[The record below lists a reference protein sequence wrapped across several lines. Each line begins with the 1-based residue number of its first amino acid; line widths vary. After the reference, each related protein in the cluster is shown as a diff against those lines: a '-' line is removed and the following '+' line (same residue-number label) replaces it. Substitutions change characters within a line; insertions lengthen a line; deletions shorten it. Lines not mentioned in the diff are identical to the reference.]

1 MAKISCFL
9 IFTIF
14 IFSNILHAQ
23 KNYKVEGIIINDSLE
38 KISNVNIIVKN
49 IKTSSILNYTNT
61 NNQGYYFINIKSE
74 NSIVNIT
81 FSSLGYK
88 TITKDFDLLNQS
100 KELEKITL
108 EKNTFE
114 LNEII
119 LESKRNAITIKGDT
133 TSYDVDYFKN
143 GTEDNLK
150 DLLNNLP
157 GISINDNG
165 KIVVNGKEINE
176 LLIDGENLYNKQ
188 HQFATENLSSET
200 IKSIEVYKN
209 HTSFD
214 KLKTNTDSGETALNV
229 LIKNE
234 SKNKY
239 KGTIQADY
247 NFNQRYKIN
256 STLYNFNK
264 KNKFSLI
271 QNSNN
276 LGKNPIGINDYFTL
290 VEGDIE
296 NTNNKTSNVIYS
308 NINDVPKFLSV
319 GENVFKTNNDFL
331 TISNV
336 FSPTKKIKINF
347 YSINNISTITE
358 NLKTNQTF
366 TNSGFDFKENT
377 NNDEKNIFGL
387 FNIKSVYKKNENT
400 LFKLSNSFLTD
411 NVDNNEEI
419 ENFSQL
425 NLVNINQENTSK
437 KNILKNN
444 FNFSKKIK
452 RNFLTSNI
460 FFDFTELNF
469 KNNIISNQPFL
480 DLTNSNEFQQ
490 SYKKINKKIGYDA
503 TYSFEIKNINI
514 KLKTA
519 YNNNFFYFNNKST
532 SNLDYKNFI
541 KTNSENNINEIV
553 FNYNFTKKLNTSI
566 SFDHNL
572 TNQKINDLE
581 KYKSSFFGYSTSLKY
596 SFKTNIFLQ
605 ISKSLTN
612 NLTEPEN
619 LIENYFIKNYRII
632 IQNFD
637 LKPNSIFPTNKLNLN
652 FFKFNEETNSVL
664 ILNIN
669 HIYNNKSVGYN
680 YSNNATFNSME
691 YSIIP
696 EEKLTT
702 AMFFFEKKIKNK
714 PFNLNVNIDYN
725 NTKKAFFINN
735 IPSDYE
741 SNYVS
746 NSINFKSTFKESPVH
761 FNLGYNYAINF
772 FENNNNNKTKQVT
785 FQSYLSINGII
796 FKNFNWKLNTINTI
810 FTTNDSNRK
819 ILSLSPTLRYS
830 KSDKWE
836 YYIIG
841 NNILN
846 LKSPEII
853 NNNSNVG
860 YNMQTITAT
869 LAGFINFGIK
879 YEF

>member
-1 MAKISCFL
+1 MAKISYFL

-14 IFSNILHAQ
+14 IFSNILNAQ
-23 KNYKVEGIIINDSLE
+23 KNYKVEGIIMNDSLE
-38 KISNVNIIVKN
+38 KISNVNIIVKD

-61 NNQGYYFINIKSE
+61 DNQGYYFININTE
-74 NSIVNIT
+74 NSLVNIT

-88 TITKDFDLLNQS
+88 TITKDIDLLNQS

-108 EKNTFE
+108 KKNTFE

-133 TSYDVDYFKN
+133 TFYNVDYFKN

-157 GISINDNG
+157 GISVNENG
-165 KIVVNGKEINE
+165 KIIVNGKEINE

-200 IKSIEVYKN
+200 VKSIEVYKN

-234 SKNKY
+234 HKNKF

-296 NTNNKTSNVIYS
+296 ETNNKTNNVIYS
-308 NINDVPKFLSV
+308 NINDVPKFLSL
-319 GENVFKTNNDFL
+319 GEKVFKTNNDFL

-336 FSPTKKIKINF
+336 FSPIKKIKINF
-347 YSINNISTITE
+347 YSINNLSAIKEKI
-358 NLKTNQTF
+358 KTNQTF
-366 TNSGFDFKENT
+366 TNSDFEFKENIT
-377 NNDEKNIFGL
+377 NDEKNIFGL
-387 FNIKSVYKKNENT
+387 FNLKSVYKKNENT

-411 NVDNNEEI
+411 NIDSNEDI

-480 DLTNSNEFQQ
+480 NLTNSYEFQQ
-490 SYKKINKKIGYDA
+490 SLKKINKKIGYDA

-519 YNNNFFYFNNKST
+519 FNNNFFYFNNKSN
-532 SNLDYKNFI
+532 SNLNYKNFFQ
-541 KTNSENNINEIV
+541 TNSENILNEIIL
-553 FNYNFTKKLNTSI
+553 NYNLTKKIYASI
-566 SFDHNL
+566 SFNHNL
-572 TNQKINDLE
+572 TNQKVNDLE
-581 KYKSSFFGYSTSLKY
+581 KYKSPFFGYNASLKY
-596 SFKTNIFLQ
+596 SFKTNTFFQ

-612 NLTEPEN
+612 NLSEPEN
-619 LIENYFIKNYRII
+619 LVENYFIKNYRTI

-637 LKPNSIFPTNKLNLN
+637 LKPNSLFPSNKLNLN
-652 FFKFNEETNSVL
+652 FFRFNEETNSVV

-669 HIYNNKSVGYN
+669 HIYKNKSIGYN
-680 YSNNATFNSME
+680 YINNQNFNILE

-696 EEKLTT
+696 VEKLTT

-714 PFNLNVNIDYN
+714 PLNVNVNIDYN
-725 NTKKAFFINN
+725 NTEKAFFINN
-735 IPSDYE
+735 ILSGYE
-741 SNYVS
+741 SNYIS
-746 NSINFKSTFKESPVH
+746 NSTNLKSAFKKSPVH

-772 FENNNNNKTKQVT
+772 FENNNNKTKQVT
-785 FQSYLSINGII
+785 FQSYLSINGIV
-796 FKNFNWKLNTINTI
+796 FKNFNWKINTINTI
-810 FTTNDSNRK
+810 FRTDDSNRK
-819 ILSLSPTLRYS
+819 ILSISPSLRYS
-830 KSDKWE
+830 KNEKWE

-853 NNNSNVG
+853 NNNSDVG
-860 YNMQTITAT
+860 YNMQTVTAT
-869 LAGFINFGIK
+869 LAGYLNYGIK
-879 YEF
+879 YKF

>member
-74 NSIVNIT
+74 NSLVNIT

-119 LESKRNAITIKGDT
+119 LESKRKAITIKGDT
-133 TSYDVDYFKN
+133 TSYNVDYFKN

-157 GISINDNG
+157 GISVNENG
-165 KIVVNGKEINE
+165 KIILNGKEINE

-200 IKSIEVYKN
+200 VKSIEVYKN

-234 SKNKY
+234 YKNKF

-264 KNKFSLI
+264 NNKFSLI

-276 LGKNPIGINDYFTL
+276 LGKNPIDINNYFTL
-290 VEGDIE
+290 VEGDIQD
-296 NTNNKTSNVIYS
+296 TDTKTSNVIYS
-308 NINDVPKFLSV
+308 TINDVPKFLSV

-331 TISNV
+331 TISNI
-336 FSPTKKIKINF
+336 FSPTKKTKINF
-347 YSINNISTITE
+347 YSINNLSTITE
-358 NLKTNQTF
+358 NFKTNQTF
-366 TNSGFDFKENT
+366 TNSGFEFKENT

-387 FNIKSVYKKNENT
+387 FNLKSVYKKNENT
-400 LFKLSNSFLTD
+400 LFKLSNSILTD
-411 NVDNNEEI
+411 NINNNEEI

-480 DLTNSNEFQQ
+480 DLTNSNKFEQF
-490 SYKKINKKIGYDA
+490 YKKINKKIGYNV

-519 YNNNFFYFNNKST
+519 FNNSFFYFNNKSK
-532 SNLDYKNFI
+532 SNHDYKNFF
-541 KTNSENNINEIV
+541 KTNSENNLNEIV
-553 FNYNFTKKLNTSI
+553 LNYNFTKKINASI
-566 SFDHNL
+566 SFNHNL

-581 KYKSSFFGYSTSLKY
+581 KYKSTFLGYNASLKY
-596 SFKTNIFLQ
+596 SFKTNTFLQ

-619 LIENYFIKNYRII
+619 FIENYFIKNYRTI

-637 LKPNSIFPTNKLNLN
+637 LKPNSIFPSNNLNLN
-652 FFKFNEETNSVL
+652 FFKFNEETNSVI

-669 HIYNNKSVGYN
+669 HIYKNKSVGYN
-680 YSNNATFNSME
+680 YSNSSNFNTLE

-702 AMFFFEKKIKNK
+702 AMFFFEKKLKNK
-714 PFNLNVNIDYN
+714 PFNVNINIDYN

-735 IPSDYE
+735 NLSGYE

-746 NSINFKSTFKESPVH
+746 NSINFKSAYKKSPIH

-772 FENNNNNKTKQVT
+772 FENNNSKTKQVT
-785 FQSYLSINGII
+785 FQSYLSINGIV
-796 FKNFNWKLNTINTI
+796 FKNFNWKINTINTI
-810 FTTNDSNRK
+810 FTTDDSNRK
-819 ILSLSPTLRYS
+819 ILNISPSLRYS
-830 KSDKWE
+830 KNEKWE

-879 YEF
+879 YKF

>member
-1 MAKISCFL
+1 MEKISCFL
-9 IFTIF
+9 IFAIF

-38 KISNVNIIVKN
+38 KISNVNIIIKD
-49 IKTSSILNYTNT
+49 IKTLSIINYTNT

-74 NSIVNIT
+74 NSLVNIS

-88 TITKDFDLLNQS
+88 TITKVFDLLNQS

-119 LESKRNAITIKGDT
+119 LESKRDAIIIKGDT
-133 TSYDVDYFKN
+133 TSYIVDYFKN

-157 GISINDNG
+157 GISINENG
-165 KIVVNGKEINE
+165 KIILNGKEINE

-200 IKSIEVYKN
+200 VKSIEVYKN

-214 KLKTNTDSGETALNV
+214 KLKTNTSSGETALNV

-234 SKNKY
+234 YKNKF

-256 STLYNFNK
+256 STLYNFNT

-276 LGKNPIGINDYFTL
+276 LGKNPIGLNDYFTL
-290 VEGDIE
+290 IEGDNDEIS
-296 NTNNKTSNVIYS
+296 NKTSGVIYS
-308 NINDVPKFLSV
+308 NINDVPKFLSA
-319 GENVFKTNNDFL
+319 GENLFKANNDFL

-336 FSPTKKIKINF
+336 FSPTKKTKINF
-347 YSINNISTITE
+347 YSINNLSTITE
-358 NLKTNQTF
+358 NFKTNQTF
-366 TNSGFDFKENT
+366 TNSGFEFKEKI

-411 NVDNNEEI
+411 NIDNTEKI

-425 NLVNINQENTSK
+425 NLVNIDQENTSK

-452 RNFLTSNI
+452 RNFLISNI
-460 FFDFTELNF
+460 FFDCTELNF
-469 KNNIISNQPFL
+469 KNSIMSNQPFL
-480 DLTNSNEFQQ
+480 DLEGSNEFQQ
-490 SYKKINKKIGYDA
+490 SYKKINKTIGYDA
-503 TYSFEIKNINI
+503 TYSFEIKNIDI

-519 YNNNFFYFNNKST
+519 FNNNFFYFNNKST

-541 KTNSENNINEIV
+541 ETNSENNINEIV
-553 FNYNFTKKLNTSI
+553 LNFNFTKKFNTSI
-566 SFDHNL
+566 SFNHNL
-572 TNQKINDLE
+572 INQKVNDLE
-581 KYKSSFFGYSTSLKY
+581 KYKSAFFGYNASLKY
-596 SFKTNIFLQ
+596 SFKTNTFLQ

-619 LIENYFIKNYRII
+619 LIENYFIKNYRTI

-637 LKPNSIFPTNKLNLN
+637 IKPNSIFPTNKLNLN
-652 FFKFNEETNSVL
+652 FFKFNEKTNSVL

-669 HIYNNKSVGYN
+669 HIYKNKSVGYN
-680 YSNNATFNSME
+680 YSNSSNFNTLE

-702 AMFFFEKKIKNK
+702 AMFFFEKKLKNK
-714 PFNLNVNIDYN
+714 PFNLNINIDYN

-735 IPSDYE
+735 NLSGYE
-741 SNYVS
+741 SNYIS
-746 NSINFKSTFKESPVH
+746 NSINFKSAYKKSPVH

-772 FENNNNNKTKQVT
+772 FDNNNNKTKQAT
-785 FQSYLSINGII
+785 FQSYLSINGIV
-796 FKNFNWKLNTINTI
+796 FKNFNWKLSTINTI
-810 FTTNDSNRK
+810 FTTDDSSRK
-819 ILSLSPTLRYS
+819 ILSVSPSLRYS
-830 KSDKWE
+830 KSKKWE

-853 NNNSNVG
+853 NNNSDVG

-869 LAGFINFGIK
+869 LAGYINFGIK
-879 YEF
+879 YKF